1 MIVEH
6 QLPIRA
12 AASAIYSCAQS
23 ILSAPE
29 SKRLRPKFLSDGKV
43 QLGNLLI
50 FSEKQYY
57 RLIVKGL
64 GIPKLRSLFL
74 SPVQSI
80 RLILSLAK
88 VGQLYKSKDVKVTA
102 PIQLKASLE
111 AICTYLNLHSYS
123 SKIFKSEQGFKILIG
138 ISNTETNFL
147 INYTKQSEWK
157 VYIAENQQSESATLL
172 FKNIKIAQDAALGRL
187 NSWISLT
194 NGNVVVAGRIP
205 LIDKFGYVARLVQKE
220 VPMPR

>member
-50 FSEKQYY
+50 FSEKQYH

-64 GIPKLRSLFL
+64 GTPKLRNLFL

-80 RLILSLAK
+80 RLILSLVK
-88 VGQLYKSKDVKVTA
+88 VGQLYKSRDVKVTA

-123 SKIFKSEQGFKILIG
+123 SEIFKSEQGYKILIG

-147 INYTKQSEWK
+147 INYEKQSGWK
-157 VYIAENQQSESATLL
+157 VYFAGNQQAESASLL
-172 FKNIKIAQDAALGRL
+172 FKNIRVAQDAALGRL
-187 NSWISLT
+187 SSWISLT

>member
-1 MIVEH
+1 MIVEN
-6 QLPIRA
+6 QLPLRA

-23 ILSAPE
+23 ILAASDA
-29 SKRLRPKFLSDGKV
+29 KRLRTKFLPGGEV
-43 QLGNLLI
+43 ELGNLLI

-57 RLIVKGL
+57 KLISRGFGVPRLMN
-64 GIPKLRSLFL
+64 LFL

-88 VGQLYKSKDVKVTA
+88 VGKLYKSKDLKAAA

-111 AICTYLNLHSYS
+111 AICTYLNHNSYS
-123 SKIFKSEQGFKILIG
+123 SKIFKVEERFCLLIG

-147 INYTKQSEWK
+147 IYYENQGGWK
-157 VYIAENQQSESATLL
+157 VYLAENQQPESASLL
-172 FKNIKIAQDAALGRL
+172 FKDIKIAQDAAVGRL
-187 NSWISLT
+187 NSWLSLT
-194 NGNVVVAGRIP
+194 NGNILVAGRIP

-220 VPMPR
+220 VPLPR

>member
-1 MIVEH
+1 M
-6 QLPIRA
+6 
-12 AASAIYSCAQS
+12 
-23 ILSAPE
+23 
-29 SKRLRPKFLSDGKV
+29 

-50 FSEKQYY
+50 FSEKQYH

-64 GIPKLRSLFL
+64 GTPKLRNLFL

-80 RLILSLAK
+80 RLILSLVK
-88 VGQLYKSKDVKVTA
+88 VGQLYKSRDVKVTA

-123 SKIFKSEQGFKILIG
+123 SEIFKSEQRYKIVIG

-147 INYTKQSEWK
+147 INYEKQSGWK
-157 VYIAENQQSESATLL
+157 VYFAENQQSESASLL

-194 NGNVVVAGRIP
+194 NGNVIVAGRIP

>member
-1 MIVEH
+1 MIVDN
-6 QLPIRA
+6 QLPLRA

-64 GIPKLRSLFL
+64 GIPQLRNLFL
-74 SPVQSI
+74 SPIQSI
-80 RLILSLAK
+80 RLFLSLAK
-88 VGQLYKSKDVKVTA
+88 VGKLYKSQDVKVTA

-123 SKIFKSEQGFKILIG
+123 SEIFKSEQGFKILIG
-138 ISNTETNFL
+138 ISNTETNFF
-147 INYTKQSEWK
+147 INYEKQSGWK
-157 VYIAENQQSESATLL
+157 VCFAENQQSESASLL

-187 NSWISLT
+187 NSWICLT
-194 NGNVVVAGRIP
+194 NGNVIVAGRIP

>member
-6 QLPIRA
+6 HLPIRA

-50 FSEKQYY
+50 FSEKQYH

-64 GIPKLRSLFL
+64 GIPKLWSLFL

-80 RLILSLAK
+80 RLILSLVK

-123 SKIFKSEQGFKILIG
+123 SEIFKPEQGFKILIG

-147 INYTKQSEWK
+147 INYEKQSGWK
-157 VYIAENQQSESATLL
+157 VYFAENQQLEAASLL

-194 NGNVVVAGRIP
+194 NGNVIVAGRIP

>member
-6 QLPIRA
+6 QLPVRA

-23 ILSAPE
+23 ILAAPDA
-29 SKRLRPKFLSDGKV
+29 KRLRPKFLSDGKV

-64 GIPKLRSLFL
+64 GFPQLRSLFL

-80 RLILSLAK
+80 QLILSLAK
-88 VGQLYKSKDVKVTA
+88 VGQLYKSKDEKVTA

-111 AICTYLNLHSYS
+111 AICTYLNLHLYS
-123 SKIFKSEQGFKILIG
+123 SKIFKSEQDFSLLIG

-147 INYTKQSEWK
+147 IHYEKQGGWK
-157 VYIAENQQSESATLL
+157 VYFAKNQQAESASLL
-172 FKNIKIAQDAALGRL
+172 FKNVKIAQDAALGRL

-194 NGNVVVAGRIP
+194 NGNVIVAGRIP

>member
-1 MIVEH
+1 MIVDNL
-6 QLPIRA
+6 LPLRA

-57 RLIVKGL
+57 RLIEKGL
-64 GIPKLRSLFL
+64 GIPQLRNLFL
-74 SPVQSI
+74 SPIQSI
-80 RLILSLAK
+80 RLFLSLAK
-88 VGQLYKSKDVKVTA
+88 VGKLYKSKEVEVVA

-111 AICTYLNLHSYS
+111 AICIYLNHHSYA
-123 SKIFKSEQGFKILIG
+123 SKIFKPEQGFRLLIG
-138 ISNTETNFL
+138 ISNAGTKFL
-147 INYTKQSEWK
+147 IYYKENNGWK
-157 VYIAENQQSESATLL
+157 VDFTENKLQESACLL
-172 FKNIKIAQDAALGRL
+172 FKDIKVAQDATLGRL

-194 NGNVVVAGRIP
+194 NGNIVVSGRIP
-205 LIDKFGYVARLVQKE
+205 LMDKFGYVARLVQKE

>member
-1 MIVEH
+1 MIVENH
-6 QLPIRA
+6 LPIRA

-64 GIPKLRSLFL
+64 GIPKLRSLLF

-88 VGQLYKSKDVKVTA
+88 VGQLYKSRDVKVNA

-123 SKIFKSEQGFKILIG
+123 SKIFKPEQGFSFLIG

-147 INYTKQSEWK
+147 IYYEKQSGWK
-157 VYIAENQQSESATLL
+157 VYFAENQQSESASLL

-194 NGNVVVAGRIP
+194 NGNVIVAGRIP

>member
-1 MIVEH
+1 MKTKTE
-6 QLPIRA
+6 LPLRA

-64 GIPKLRSLFL
+64 GIPQLRNLFL
-74 SPVQSI
+74 SPIQSI
-80 RLILSLAK
+80 RLFLSLAK
-88 VGQLYKSKDVKVTA
+88 VGKLYKSKEVELVA

-111 AICTYLNLHSYS
+111 AICIYLNHHSYA
-123 SKIFKSEQGFKILIG
+123 SKIFKPERGFRFLIG
-138 ISNTETNFL
+138 ISNAGTKFL
-147 INYTKQSEWK
+147 IYFKENNGWK
-157 VYIAENQQSESATLL
+157 VDFTENKLQE
-172 FKNIKIAQDAALGRL
+172 
-187 NSWISLT
+187 
-194 NGNVVVAGRIP
+194 
-205 LIDKFGYVARLVQKE
+205 
-220 VPMPR
+220 